1 MAEGQECAESVA
13 LVAGRFVCR
22 VADMAAAAVDSQLL
36 AVEATG
42 ETTADETTA
51 DESAERVAVAVHQEA
66 AGSQAQVFDFV
77 VVPSRLGI
85 QLLEVSPGFR
95 LLRPE
100 YGWV

>member
-1 MAEGQECAESVA
+1 MAEGQECAEPVA
-13 LVAGRFVCR
+13 LLAGRFVCR
-22 VADMAAAAVDSQLL
+22 VADMAAAVVDSQLL

-42 ETTADETTA
+42 EMTA

-66 AGSQAQVFDFV
+66 AGSQAQVFDLV

>member
-1 MAEGQECAESVA
+1 MAEGQECAEPVA

-42 ETTADETTA
+42 EMTA

-66 AGSQAQVFDFV
+66 AGSQAQVFDLV

-85 QLLEVSPGFR
+85 QLLEVPPGLR

>member
-1 MAEGQECAESVA
+1 MA

-42 ETTADETTA
+42 ETTADE
-51 DESAERVAVAVHQEA
+51 SAERVAVAVHQEA
-66 AGSQAQVFDFV
+66 AGSQAQVFDLV

-85 QLLEVSPGFR
+85 QLLEVSPGLR

>member
-1 MAEGQECAESVA
+1 MAEGQECAEPVA

-42 ETTADETTA
+42 ETTADE
-51 DESAERVAVAVHQEA
+51 SAERVAVAVHQEA
-66 AGSQAQVFDFV
+66 AGSQAQVFDLV